1 VHTCA
6 CTRVQCSHL
15 KHLMHSGLPWSSLG
29 VRFEVNGAGFRRTSM
44 RGPMSTSVVER
55 FLSANPE
62 TRTAAT
68 KQLVR
73 IQRQTPAEARDT
85 L

>member
-1 VHTCA
+1 
-6 CTRVQCSHL
+6 
-15 KHLMHSGLPWSSLG
+15 
-29 VRFEVNGAGFRRTSM
+29 
-44 RGPMSTSVVER
+44 MSTSVVER